1 MAAVKKVMNKEWVK
15 DEEVLYVLWLFL
27 FYNIVILIESYF
39 LKSIKYHSQLC

>member
-27 FYNIVILIESYF
+27 FYNIVILIESYVF
-39 LKSIKYHSQLC
+39 KKC